1 MALAQVLEKATSLTK
16 PPTVYDQGYLLG
28 FRGLL
33 VIESFLWIFLQ
44 TFVPSTVAASANP
57 SGRFYEEMIRK
68 TLSVLFWNDSF
79 LYCSI
84 IFLSARSIA
93 IPFIKN
99 PSKERVAR
107 SVLCRGVTLWF
118 PVACALAFAKG
129 AMTQAELESLYNFK
143 TRTNNYSMQIPYFLP
158 NTLAYFNSVFNVFWT
173 THNYAIQAGSTAFPS
188 QTLWLVTAVYMQ
200 SYTVYMTMVIIPY
213 TRKKW
218 RMQGAFFF
226 VLTAWWCDSWAW
238 YTITGLLFCDMV
250 ITMDFKAAAQRGIP
264 IDIPIRRLRRADG
277 SPFRLP
283 VWLPAGLLMVGGY
296 VMQFLWHD
304 YRPDLM
310 ENEYE
315 YHSGLY
321 YTGGLNY
328 EYETNHTP
336 ARGDIYLIIVGF
348 FFLLESYDI
357 VQRIFANKF
366 FVFLGK
372 RSLSKFYSSSG

>member
-1 MALAQVLEKATSLTK
+1 
-16 PPTVYDQGYLLG
+16 
-28 FRGLL
+28 
-33 VIESFLWIFLQ
+33 
-44 TFVPSTVAASANP
+44 
-57 SGRFYEEMIRK
+57 
-68 TLSVLFWNDSF
+68 
-79 LYCSI
+79 
-84 IFLSARSIA
+84 
-93 IPFIKN
+93 
-99 PSKERVAR
+99 
-107 SVLCRGVTLWF
+107 
-118 PVACALAFAKG
+118 
-129 AMTQAELESLYNFK
+129 
-143 TRTNNYSMQIPYFLP
+143 
-158 NTLAYFNSVFNVFWT
+158 
-173 THNYAIQAGSTAFPS
+173 
-188 QTLWLVTAVYMQ
+188 
-200 SYTVYMTMVIIPY
+200 
-213 TRKKW
+213 
-218 RMQGAFFF
+218 
-226 VLTAWWCDSWAW
+226 
-238 YTITGLLFCDMV
+238 MV